1 MKHCIK
7 SSALLAALCLSAGL
21 AHAEPS
27 DKITEAERQLFLN
40 DQLSSLKVPATLSY
54 TFRRSGTQE
63 AAFQDK
69 VEVRITEEDGNR
81 KVNTACLN
89 GTHKKNMPEVDGA
102 FSNPALMCF
111 LERDIAEMERLT
123 GGKAAYFRKRIRL
136 ALSEGPTGAPVK
148 VSFGGKT
155 VDAMEYR
162 IKPYANDPNKQK
174 FPKYASK
181 TYIFVLSEALPGG
194 IYRVD
199 SVISDP
205 AAGDGKAVLIEED
218 MVLAGSSPAR

>member
-1 MKHCIK
+1 MKHPIK
-7 SSALLAALCLSAGL
+7 SSALLAALCLSIGL

-27 DKITEAERQLFLN
+27 DEITEAERRLFLN
-40 DQLSSLKVPATLSY
+40 DQLSSLKAPSTLSY
-54 TFRRSGTQE
+54 TFKRTGTQE

-69 VEVRITEEDGNR
+69 VEVRITEENGSR

-89 GTHKKNMPEVDGA
+89 GSHRKEMPEVDGA
-102 FSNPALMCF
+102 LSNPALMCF

-136 ALSEGPTGAPVK
+136 ALSEGPTGAAVK

-155 VDAMEYR
+155 VDAREYR

-174 FPKYASK
+174 FPKYVGK
-181 TYIFVLSEALPGG
+181 TYIFVLSDAVPGG

-199 SVISDP
+199 SVIPDP
-205 AAGDGKAVLIEED
+205 AGADGKAVLIEED
-218 MVLAGSSPAR
+218 MVLAGGGSPR